1 MPSDHESVPTRL
13 HEVAPDDR
21 PADDGA
27 ANEIARREQNA
38 IARFAERERADELR
52 PRPITRRASL
62 LRTLDGF
69 LFAFAGLAAIWLGYL
84 LVRYGVR
91 ANWQALLLIVFWIL
105 FTYLLLPRLHRIL
118 THLYVPGYFI
128 GRARTSDGLLG
139 DPVNIGIYAHEAQ
152 IHRAMAGAGWN
163 RADDLTPASG
173 RRIVTSTLTRRSY
186 PQAPVSP
193 LLLFDRQQDFAYQQ
207 EVAGNPAKRHHV
219 RFWRCPEGWMLP
231 GGYPMDW
238 LAAGTYD
245 RAVGLSLFT
254 LQITH
259 KIAADTDIERDF
271 IVDTVRE
278 TSPEVGLKMID
289 NFSTGYHARNG
300 GGDLIETDGH
310 LPILD
315 LQAIEAEEIPA
326 PEMTDSRRKRP
337 SQTTFGSVMA
347 ILRGLG
353 FLLFAALA
361 AAVLVFAVQHPGQLT
376 PDMVTSS
383 LISGDPVTVLVVVVV
398 YLATFGVLDVVL
410 GIATYRGTNWGR
422 ILVMLTAVVSTA
434 IAFVSNARGTSVVT
448 LGTLPGVAAGILVLL
463 ALSSHRA
470 RAFAEQP
477 RSAPKEISAET
488 AGRWP
493 AATGPDIH

>member
-1 MPSDHESVPTRL
+1 MPSDHEFVPTRL

-21 PADDGA
+21 PADEGA

-118 THLYVPGYFI
+118 TNLYVPGYFI

-278 TSPEVGLKMID
+278 TAPEAGLKMID

-347 ILRGLG
+347 ILRGVG
-353 FLLFAALA
+353 FLLLAALA
-361 AAVLVFAVQHPGQLT
+361 AAALAFAVRHPGQLT

-383 LISGDPVTVLVVVVV
+383 LISGDPATVLVVVVV

-422 ILVMLTAVVSTA
+422 ILVMLTAVVSTVV
-434 IAFVSNARGTSVVT
+434 AFVSNALVQCRLVT
-448 LGTLPGVAAGILVLL
+448 LGTLPGVAAEILVLL

-477 RSAPKEISAET
+477 RPAAKEISAET
-488 AGRWP
+488 AAGAR
-493 AATGPDIH
+493 GH